1 MGNLGDKAD
10 NGNSLD
16 KSVRLTPTGGIHSG
30 GTPNSVTVYQG
41 FRMKKHA
48 RFR

>member
-1 MGNLGDKAD
+1 MGNLEDKAD

-30 GTPNSVTVYQG
+30 GAPKFSYSLPRIQNEKTHQI
-41 FRMKKHA
+41 
-48 RFR
+48 